1 VDLGLGGRVYAVS
14 AATRGL
20 GFASAAELVAD
31 GARVVV
37 SGRTRESVDAA
48 VKRLGGPERARG
60 VVADNAA
67 PDTGERLLTAA
78 REAFGRIDGVLVSA
92 GGPPAGSML
101 EATDDQWQDAFGSV
115 FLGAL
120 RIARTFAAALG
131 EGGAIGFVLS
141 GSVREP
147 IGGLAIS
154 NGLRPGL
161 AMAAKTLANE
171 LGPRGVRVFGLLP
184 ARLDTERV
192 QHLDSLA
199 ADPDAARA
207 RASAAIPLR
216 RYGRPEE
223 FGRVAAFLLSPAA
236 SYLTGVMIPV
246 DGGALHGI

>member
-1 VDLGLGGRVYAVS
+1 MDLGLDGRVYAVT

-20 GFASAAELVAD
+20 GFAGAEQLVAD

-37 SGRTRESVDAA
+37 TGRTRQPVDQA
-48 VKRLGGPERARG
+48 VSSLGGPDRAVG
-60 VVADNAA
+60 LVADNAA
-67 PDTGERLLTAA
+67 ADTGERLVATAL
-78 REAFGRIDGVLVSA
+78 EHFGRIDGVLVSA

-101 EATDDQWQDAFGSV
+101 TATDEQWQGAFESV
-115 FLGAL
+115 FLGAV
-120 RIARTFAAALG
+120 RIARTFAGVLG

-161 AMAAKTLANE
+161 AMAAKTLADE

-184 ARLDTERV
+184 ARIDTERV
-192 QHLDSLA
+192 QHLDSLGG
-199 ADPDAARA
+199 DPEGARA
-207 RASAAIPLR
+207 RAGAAIPLR
-216 RYGRPEE
+216 RYGRPDE
-223 FGRVAAFLLSPAA
+223 FGKVAAFLLSPAA
-236 SYLTGVMIPV
+236 SYLTGIMVPV